1 MVMHV
6 KLIVILLQ
14 DSRLAVEK
22 YKSGFSPPGNIIF
35 RTFSGSSDIQMNHK
49 SGDIPFEDLSTVETV
64 KDSSLASTPSE
75 KKTSIM
81 GTISGTWFD

>member
-1 MVMHV
+1 
-6 KLIVILLQ
+6 
-14 DSRLAVEK
+14 
-22 YKSGFSPPGNIIF
+22 
-35 RTFSGSSDIQMNHK
+35 MNHK

-81 GTISGTWFD
+81 GTISGSFIPTVFV

>member
-1 MVMHV
+1 
-6 KLIVILLQ
+6 
-14 DSRLAVEK
+14 
-22 YKSGFSPPGNIIF
+22 
-35 RTFSGSSDIQMNHK
+35 MNHK

-81 GTISGTWFD
+81 GTISGTWFVHTSCLCLTGLLFRHQNEEAVRTFGHLWPK